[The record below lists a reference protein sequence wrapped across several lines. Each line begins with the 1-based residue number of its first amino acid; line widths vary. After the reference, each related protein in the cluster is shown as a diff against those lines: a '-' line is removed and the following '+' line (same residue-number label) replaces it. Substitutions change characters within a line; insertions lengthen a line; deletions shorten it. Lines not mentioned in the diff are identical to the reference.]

1 MSDYTEGTFNAV
13 CLSGFETQTNNGTS
27 TDVIDG
33 FLDRETERLQIIIRP
48 VGSSALFLPSPIRYK
63 GNPEDIYNNILLH
76 RNSFLARSSYKF
88 GTTTAVNFGQ
98 IIKCR
103 FADGSLQNSNFSG
116 LEYDEPTGDPTYDTN
131 FFNLLSSEQQAN
143 ISTAA
148 GSNWSNAVQMSTYLS
163 NESDLLPTSTFN
175 EIMMPWQIPGSV
187 LPISPDLPHGITSI
201 MGARPNP
208 LNPGAVQASHGGV
221 DIGQAT
227 GSPLYA
233 IFDGKVVSIGKSGK
247 PYIDDPFKI
256 YGKVGSTG
264 YGLKVVIRHK
274 EKTLAG
280 EDYSFT
286 LEYGHIQTYNVS
298 IGDKVTQG
306 QVIATVGD
314 RGGSTGAHLHL
325 QMRKGPTA
333 HSGGK
338 LAAMAMFGWH
348 NRIGWKSLSL
358 KNKWLNTWPNIAA
371 GESSI
376 S

>member
-1 MSDYTEGTFNAV
+1 M
-13 CLSGFETQTNNGTS
+13 
-27 TDVIDG
+27 
-33 FLDRETERLQIIIRP
+33 
-48 VGSSALFLPSPIRYK
+48 
-63 GNPEDIYNNILLH
+63 
-76 RNSFLARSSYKF
+76 
-88 GTTTAVNFGQ
+88 
-98 IIKCR
+98 
-103 FADGSLQNSNFSG
+103 
-116 LEYDEPTGDPTYDTN
+116 
-131 FFNLLSSEQQAN
+131 
-143 ISTAA
+143 
-148 GSNWSNAVQMSTYLS
+148 
-163 NESDLLPTSTFN
+163 
-175 EIMMPWQIPGSV
+175 
-187 LPISPDLPHGITSI
+187 
-201 MGARPNP
+201 
-208 LNPGAVQASHGGV
+208 
-221 DIGQAT
+221 
-227 GSPLYA
+227 
-233 IFDGKVVSIGKSGK
+233 
-247 PYIDDPFKI
+247 
-256 YGKVGSTG
+256 
-264 YGLKVVIRHK
+264 IRHK